1 MDERTGIDMG
11 ASVAVLGPQI
21 AGLPEVVDVTRL
33 LAAEKAGKNRK
44 RVLTCLEKRGRA
56 LWQLLA
62 SPKGAVD
69 QHGQMVAALA
79 WCQET
84 GRSAR
89 KAANLGVEGGLVT
102 KGEKALWPD
111 IKPGTLQGWLKN
123 PALAEGGGHE
133 RQKILLLSELTD
145 IYEALVEGADRHKF
159 KDRSQIRTM
168 IKQALRLRQLQT
180 KQKVRG
186 RKNHHFRKNAVPL
199 SPAAMTVLASNGEL
213 PSNKWFSE
221 KFYTVEARK
230 KYNIVEFG
238 ETMDDSKRINAL
250 TVSKARHHVEEMAL
264 EAMTLP
270 EPTVFEV
277 PRDELSAFLAAAR
290 YVLQLSPY

>member
-186 RKNHHFRKNAVPL
+186 HWTTPLRVRSLLRRLLLLPWRPTTPARRHGRWLWSASRWQRLCCLICLCSRRQRRCAVRRPHIGSRKPHL
-199 SPAAMTVLASNGEL
+199 LWSSAM
-213 PSNKWFSE
+213 
-221 KFYTVEARK
+221 
-230 KYNIVEFG
+230 
-238 ETMDDSKRINAL
+238 
-250 TVSKARHHVEEMAL
+250 RHV
-264 EAMTLP
+264 
-270 EPTVFEV
+270 
-277 PRDELSAFLAAAR
+277 
-290 YVLQLSPY
+290 